1 MTVTQGGSGAERELD
16 VFAPELI
23 ADPYPWYAAMRA
35 EGSVSYTLPGL
46 PNVGAVMLSK
56 HADVQ
61 AVLRDP
67 RFGRAGFR
75 QNLAKVIGDGPLAD
89 SYALWFLFQDPPDH
103 TRLRGL
109 VSKAFT
115 PRSVNNLR
123 QKIDDLVEG
132 LLDRQQG
139 KAAFDLMAGFAY
151 EVPVLVIC
159 ELLGVPEA
167 DRGRFSEWSAALA
180 KGLDVLTIPDPEAV
194 RRGNE
199 AAAGLTAYFRE
210 LIQARRT
217 RPGDDLLSGL
227 IAVEEAGQR
236 LTTDELVAT
245 CVLLFFAGHE
255 TTVNLIGNGVLALLR
270 HPAELER
277 LRQAPESMP
286 AAVEELLRYDSPVQR
301 TGRVALQDLELNGRA
316 YHQGQRVNMLVGAA
330 NRDPDQFDDPD
341 RVDISRP
348 NASQPLSFAAGIHYC
363 VGAPLA
369 RLEAQRAIAGLLR
382 RYPTLRLGD
391 QPPVWRPTFV
401 LHGLSELEVV
411 TA

>member
-1 MTVTQGGSGAERELD
+1 MPMTEQAPGADRELN

-23 ADPYPWYAAMRA
+23 EDPYPWYAAMRA
-35 EGSVSYTLPGL
+35 EGIVSYSLPGL
-46 PNVGAVMLSK
+46 PNARAVMLSR

-75 QNLAKVIGDGPLAD
+75 QNVANVIGEGPLAD
-89 SYALWFLFQDPPDH
+89 SYSLWFLFQDPPDH

-123 QKIDDLVEG
+123 QKIDDLVEQ
-132 LLDRQQG
+132 LLDRQAG
-139 KAAFDLMAGFAY
+139 KAAFDLMGGLAY

-159 ELLGVPEA
+159 ELLGVPAA

-180 KGLDVLTIPDPEAV
+180 KGLDILTIPDPDSV

-199 AAAGLTAYFRE
+199 AAAGLTDYFRQ
-210 LIQARRT
+210 LVLARRT

-227 IAVEEAGQR
+227 IAVEDAGQR
-236 LTTDELVAT
+236 LTTDELLAT

-270 HPAELER
+270 HPDQLER
-277 LRQAPESMP
+277 LRQAPELMP
-286 AAVEELLRYDSPVQR
+286 GAVEEFLRYDSPVQR
-301 TGRVALQDLELNGRA
+301 TGRVALQDLELNGRT
-316 YHQGQRVNMLVGAA
+316 YYQGQRVNMLVGAA
-330 NRDPDQFDDPD
+330 NRDPDQFAEPD
-341 RVDISRP
+341 RLDITRS
-348 NASQPLSFAAGIHYC
+348 NASQHLSFAAGIHYC

-369 RLEAQRAIAGLLR
+369 RLEAQRAIGALLG
-382 RYPTLRLGD
+382 RYPRLRLTD
-391 QPPVWRPTFV
+391 AAPVWRPTFV
-401 LHGLSELEVV
+401 LHGLRELQVA